1 MERGSVGQAFL
12 PAIGDVRRQE
22 CPRHTGGLFD
32 PIVPVDTCRHLS
44 IPVGSYRSSS
54 SAGSAGGLDDEEAPR
69 SPPGRVV
76 PLS

>member
-12 PAIGDVRRQE
+12 PALGDVRRQE

-54 SAGSAGGLDDEEAPR
+54 RAGGLDDEEAPR